1 MSDYLKGIL
10 MGIGVSV
17 VANFLY
23 TISATSIGNYL
34 IRHRI
39 NFSSKGHWY
48 SNIDTDVCGS
58 VSISNSKWGCFIKKV
73 YIPLS
78 VRLTFKSRN
87 GTQPKTLARWKI
99 DMDESTITMVRLGS
113 IKEVIL
119 VTLHGVQV
127 FPGSEVVDSQPLR
140 GDWDLDLEIIDGD
153 TQHRYLLE
161 QIKGIVIDSKLTI
174 TKEQDA

>member
-1 MSDYLKGIL
+1 MSDYLAGIL
-10 MGIGVSV
+10 TGIGVSV
-17 VANFLY
+17 MANFLY
-23 TISATSIGNYL
+23 AISATSIGNRL

-48 SNIDTDVCGS
+48 PNIDIDVCGS
-58 VSISNSKWGCFIKKV
+58 VSVSNSKWGWFIKKV

-78 VRLTFKSRN
+78 VRLTFKSRD
-87 GTQPKTLARWKI
+87 GKQIKTLARWKI
-99 DMDESTITMVRLGS
+99 DMDESTVTMVRLES

-119 VTLHGVQV
+119 VTLHGGQV
-127 FPGSEVVDSQPLR
+127 FPGSEVVGFQPLQ

-174 TKEQDA
+174 TEEQDA